1 MDTPKT
7 EFRQEAIDW
16 QNSKSRSIEKGLAI
30 LKKAGYKPNVVEN
43 FERNKDR
50 RDIPKKVLAEI
61 RNYVRYCTKPDA
73 NNALHE
79 DELPLINPEEK
90 FSNIEQLLQEEYPA
104 SVKKL
109 LTEFRDLYTERSK
122 QHNALKAVGE
132 ANNEKSMVERK
143 RIGIIMDAASRR
155 MDALWK
161 VFEEYKK
168 SGKEPEDSLFEKP
181 FNPET
186 IVKEKTEKK
195 KETIIELPENV
206 DELKKMSENWRSK
219 ILKAE
224 TKLEYQSESKKGKKP
239 NPMPAGPK
247 RISQEK
253 RIAKLKEEKTAIDT
267 KLAELK

>member
-1 MDTPKT
+1 MDNPKT

-16 QNSKSRSIEKGLAI
+16 LNSKDRSIEKGLAI
-30 LKKAGYKPNVVEN
+30 LKKAGYKPTAVEN
-43 FERNKDR
+43 FEKNKNR
-50 RDIPKKVLAEI
+50 QNIPKKLRSEMDLYI
-61 RNYVRYCTKPDA
+61 RYCTKPDV

-79 DELPLINPEEK
+79 DELPFINPEEK
-90 FSNIEQLLQEEYPA
+90 FSDIEQLLQKEYPA

-132 ANNEKSMVERK
+132 ANDEKSMDERK

-155 MDALWK
+155 MDTLWK
-161 VFEEYKK
+161 TFEEYSE
-168 SGKEPEDSLFEKP
+168 SGTEPDKSLFEEP

-186 IVKEKTEKK
+186 IVKEKTDQPKVK
-195 KETIIELPENV
+195 ALVLPDSI
-206 DELKKMSENWRSK
+206 DELKKMSENWRTK
-219 ILKAE
+219 IVKAE
-224 TKLEYQSESKKGKKP
+224 NKLNYQSETKGAKL

-247 RISQEK
+247 RITQEK

>member
-1 MDTPKT
+1 MDTPKID
-7 EFRQEAIDW
+7 FRQEAIDW
-16 QNSKSRSIEKGLAI
+16 QNSKDRSIEKGLDI
-30 LKKAGYKPNVVEN
+30 LKKAGYKSTVVEN
-43 FERNKDR
+43 FEKNKGR
-50 RDIPKKVLAEI
+50 RDIPRKVLLEI

-90 FSNIEQLLQEEYPA
+90 FSNIEQLLQKEYPG
-104 SVKKL
+104 SIKKL

-132 ANNEKSMVERK
+132 ANDEKSMEERK

-155 MDALWK
+155 MDTLWK
-161 VFEEYKK
+161 VFDEY
-168 SGKEPEDSLFEKP
+168 SELGKEPDESLFEEP
-181 FNPET
+181 FNPEK
-186 IVKEKTEKK
+186 IVKEKTEKP
-195 KETIIELPENV
+195 EDEPLVLPDSI

-224 TKLEYQSESKKGKKP
+224 TKLEYQFESKKGKKP
-239 NPMPAGPK
+239 NPMPVGPK
-247 RISQEK
+247 RITQEK
-253 RIAKLKEEKTAIDT
+253 RIDKLKEEKTAIDT